1 MFKIKLYANNDQLFR
16 TEDDGILR
24 PDTDAMID
32 RPTILIDAENSL
44 LLKWGSFDN
53 VAKVAKTYEPFA
65 GVEGMPQVS
74 LLQLNQL
81 TAEEQAYV
89 INRIL
94 RYTASSFVRNLMEQ
108 GTSVSG
114 KDWLKAEMERL
125 PLD

>member
-1 MFKIKLYANNDQLFR
+1 MFKLYANNDQLFR

-24 PDTDAMID
+24 PDTDALID
-32 RPTILIDAENSL
+32 RPTILIDTENDL

-53 VAKVAKTYEPFA
+53 VAKIAKRYEPYV
-65 GVEGMPQVS
+65 GVKSMPQVT
-74 LLQLNQL
+74 LVQLNEL

-89 INRIL
+89 INRMCH
-94 RYTASSFVRNLMEQ
+94 YTASNFVRSFAEQ

-114 KDWLKAEMERL
+114 KDWLKTEMKRL

>member
-1 MFKIKLYANNDQLFR
+1 MFKLKLYANNGQLFR

-24 PDTDAMID
+24 PDTDAVID
-32 RPTILIDAENSL
+32 RPTILIEAENNL
-44 LLKWGSFDN
+44 LLKWGSFDS

-81 TAEEQAYV
+81 AAEEQAYV
-89 INRIL
+89 INRML
-94 RYTASSFVRNLMEQ
+94 RCTDSNFIRNLVGQ
-108 GTSVSG
+108 GASTSG

-125 PLD
+125 SLD